1 MKREFEF
8 EPRYSDIEQSL
19 EERKSRIKT
28 ICFKT
33 CSKCGEIKPIFKF
46 SIEKRNTDGR
56 LGICKECRNKES
68 LEYYYQNREL
78 ILVKIKE
85 YQKINKKDRS
95 LYFKDYRR
103 KHKKQLKENAKKWYM
118 SNKKAIKKRNLKYY
132 QENKEACQ
140 ARRERWI
147 IDNREKIRKY
157 NREYKRKSRAVILCP
172 KGKEEQKKISRTF
185 KEYPITLTGKQ
196 EKERE
201 RILS

>member
-33 CSKCGEIKPIFKF
+33 CSKCGETKPIFKF

-56 LGICKECRNKES
+56 LGVCKVCRSRES
-68 LEYYYQNREL
+68 LKYYYQNRDKIL
-78 ILVKIKE
+78 IRNKE
-85 YQKINKKDRS
+85 YQETNKKDRS
-95 LYFKDYRR
+95 VYFKNYREE
-103 KHKKQLKENAKKWYM
+103 HKEHLKKLAGKWYKK
-118 SNKKAIKKRNLKYY
+118 NKKAIKKRNLKYY

-147 IDNREKIRKY
+147 IDNREKIKKY
-157 NREYKRKSRAVILCP
+157 NQEYNLKH
-172 KGKEEQKKISRTF
+172 
-185 KEYPITLTGKQ
+185 
-196 EKERE
+196 
-201 RILS
+201 RIAI